1 MHIVN
6 VEFVGILVKMSVL
19 KMSVNVVVTFI

>member
-1 MHIVN
+1 VN

-19 KMSVNVVVTFI
+19 RMSVKVVVTFI